1 MRTIPTFL
9 TILAIAALGAC
20 GRSRFRIGDDWRA
33 ELAKSGPMEFQDAKK
48 AEDASAADPSKSQD
62 SKSAEESPSILMV
75 LLLYIPNRIFDAG
88 DVVRAGVN
96 LGPGI
101 GADLCATE
109 SLSVA
114 AMFRTS
120 VGVGYETLRHMPVVW
135 GGESYAAV
143 GPVSSKVV
151 GGPIWYRQ
159 YWDIRPE
166 LHVVLVGAHV
176 AVNPAEIADF
186 FLGFT
191 TIDIMNDDYK

>member
-96 LGPGI
+96 WGPGI

-135 GGESYAAV
+135 GRELRGGRTRV
-143 GPVSSKVV
+143 VQGRRGPHLVSPVLGHSPRAPCRAR
-151 GGPIWYRQ
+151 GGARRREPRR
-159 YWDIRPE
+159 DRG
-166 LHVVLVGAHV
+166 L
-176 AVNPAEIADF
+176 